1 MNPSKKSV
9 LVTLAALLAN
19 CASAETK
26 LDFCTEDKYACELK
40 CSDKGGHSMEIS

>member
-9 LVTLAALLAN
+9 LVTLTAVLAN
-19 CASAETK
+19 YASAYK
-26 LDFCTEDKYACELK
+26 NLDFCTEDKYACESK